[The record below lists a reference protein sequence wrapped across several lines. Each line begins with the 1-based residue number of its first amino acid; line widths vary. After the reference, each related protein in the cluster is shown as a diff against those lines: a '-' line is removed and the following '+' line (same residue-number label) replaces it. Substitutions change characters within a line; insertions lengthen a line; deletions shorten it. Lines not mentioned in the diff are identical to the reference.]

1 MNNAQLL
8 SALQVKMAAEQE
20 KFRDWLL
27 SQSPEEILRHTFEY
41 SVRQDIVLLMD
52 NAQLSSKDLRTLLS
66 SPTPLAD
73 VFDAFNGM
81 DTGIVDTIQ
90 ACMEESAGRMREA
103 ARHNSTVIPQRPS
116 VLGKLQT
123 KAPET
128 PKLHS
133 AKKEHGAR

>member
-8 SALQVKMAAEQE
+8 SALQAKMAAEQE
-20 KFRDWLL
+20 KFQDWLL
-27 SQSPEEILRHTFEY
+27 TQSPEEILNHTFEY
-41 SVRQDIVLLMD
+41 STREDIVLLMD
-52 NAQLSSKDLRTLLS
+52 DIRLSNDDLKILLS

-73 VFDAFNGM
+73 VYKILSNT
-81 DTGIVDTIQ
+81 DTGLLDTIQ
-90 ACMEESAGRMREA
+90 ACMEVRAGRMREA

>member
-1 MNNAQLL
+1 
-8 SALQVKMAAEQE
+8 MAAEQE
-20 KFRDWLL
+20 KFQDWLL
-27 SQSPEEILRHTFEY
+27 TQSPEEILNHTFEY
-41 SVRQDIVLLMD
+41 STREDIVLLMD
-52 NAQLSSKDLRTLLS
+52 DIRLSNDDLKILLS

-73 VFDAFNGM
+73 VYKILSNT
-81 DTGIVDTIQ
+81 DTGLLDTIQ
-90 ACMEESAGRMREA
+90 ACMEVRAGRMREA

>member
-8 SALQVKMAAEQE
+8 SALQVKMAAEQD

-52 NAQLSSKDLRTLLS
+52 NAQLSNKDLRTLLS

-90 ACMEESAGRMREA
+90 ACMEESAGAIRRA
-103 ARHNSTVIPQRPS
+103 KQHTWKAVPKKQS

-123 KAPET
+123 KAPEA
-128 PKLHS
+128 PKPHS
-133 AKKEHGAR
+133 RRKEHGAR

>member
-8 SALQVKMAAEQE
+8 SALQVKMAAEQD

-90 ACMEESAGRMREA
+90 ACSGTA
-103 ARHNSTVIPQRPS
+103 
-116 VLGKLQT
+116 
-123 KAPET
+123 
-128 PKLHS
+128 
-133 AKKEHGAR
+133 

>member
-8 SALQVKMAAEQE
+8 SALQVKMAAEQD

-81 DTGIVDTIQ
+81 DTRS
-90 ACMEESAGRMREA
+90 EERR
-103 ARHNSTVIPQRPS
+103 V
-116 VLGKLQT
+116 GK
-123 KAPET
+123 EC
-128 PKLHS
+128 
-133 AKKEHGAR
+133 